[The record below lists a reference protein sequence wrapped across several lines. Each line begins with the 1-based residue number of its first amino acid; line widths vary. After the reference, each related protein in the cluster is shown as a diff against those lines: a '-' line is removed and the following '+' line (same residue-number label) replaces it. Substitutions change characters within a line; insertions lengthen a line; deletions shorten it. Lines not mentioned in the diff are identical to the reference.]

1 MDNFSFTRFG
11 LLTFVLFV
19 VSFFAPNHIWAGDDR
34 QDFASSVDVSVSKKF
49 FKKLN
54 VELTESFSLRDNSS
68 ELDKFYTKVDVS
80 YNVIKGLLRIGA
92 DYYLISKANYKDDF
106 YLNHRFSGYLRVKKD
121 VARFSFGL
129 KSKFQ
134 VTYRPEKE
142 PKKQYKDFWRNKL
155 YVSMKVPKIPLYPVA
170 AAECFYRT
178 NDYKG
183 NNIEKMR
190 YEAGAKY
197 QFNKHNSVK
206 ALFRYDDGMN
216 VVDPM
221 DVYSVVLSYGFNL

>member
-1 MDNFSFTRFG
+1 MDNLSSARSG
-11 LLTFVLFV
+11 LFFLVLFIAT
-19 VSFFAPNHIWAGDDR
+19 FFVPNCVWAGDDR
-34 QDFASSVDVSVSKKF
+34 QDFASSVDFTLSKRF
-49 FKKLN
+49 FKRLD
-54 VELTESFSLRDNSS
+54 VGLTESLSLRNNSS
-68 ELDKFYTKVDVS
+68 ELDKFYTKADVS
-80 YNVIKGLLRIGA
+80 YNVVKGLLRVGA
-92 DYYLISKANYKDDF
+92 DYYFISKADKKDDI

-134 VTYRPEKE
+134 VTYSPEK
-142 PKKQYKDFWRNKL
+142 KQNKQYKDYWRNKF
-155 YVSMKVPKIPLYPVA
+155 YVSMKVPKLPLYPVA

-216 VVDPM
+216 VTNPK
-221 DVYSVVLSYGFNL
+221 DVFGVVLSYGLKL